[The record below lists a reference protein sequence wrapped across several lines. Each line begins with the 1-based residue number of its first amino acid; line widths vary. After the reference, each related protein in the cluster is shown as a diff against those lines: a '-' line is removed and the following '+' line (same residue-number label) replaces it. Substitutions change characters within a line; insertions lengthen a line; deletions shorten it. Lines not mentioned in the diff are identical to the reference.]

1 MRTIAAAVALLA
13 ATPALA
19 GEGAA
24 PGATAVKL
32 DVGQR
37 LDLCASGLV
46 ASCPVSRF
54 ICDDPKVATVEL
66 AVAGR
71 PAALVGVG
79 PGRTTCAIYG
89 FEGSGRRVLEVAV
102 RQAAAR

>member
-1 MRTIAAAVALLA
+1 MKIILTAVALLA

-24 PGATAVKL
+24 PGATVVQLVA
-32 DVGQR
+32 GER
-37 LDLCASGLV
+37 LDICAAGLV

-54 ICDDPKVATVEL
+54 ICDDPRVATVEL
-66 AVAGR
+66 AAAGK

-79 PGRTTCAIYG
+79 VGRTTCAIYG
-89 FEGSGRRVLEVAV
+89 FEGAARRVLEVVVSGAP
-102 RQAAAR
+102 AK